1 MNYFAQRESPT
12 RYLVMRPLMDAN
24 EEGQARALEF
34 LDGLLADKPALM
46 IDTRMD
52 GWAFLDFPGQN
63 PQIEEKV
70 RLLMSYYEPEEM
82 ISDWVV
88 YRLVG
93 E

>member
-1 MNYFAQRESPT
+1 M
-12 RYLVMRPLMDAN
+12 V
-24 EEGQARALEF
+24 
-34 LDGLLADKPALM
+34 GLFGLS
-46 IDTRMD
+46 
-52 GWAFLDFPGQN
+52 WQN

-88 YRLVG
+88 YRLIG

>member
-1 MNYFAQRESPT
+1 
-12 RYLVMRPLMDAN
+12 
-24 EEGQARALEF
+24 
-34 LDGLLADKPALM
+34 
-46 IDTRMD
+46 MD

-88 YRLVG
+88 YRLIG

>member
-1 MNYFAQRESPT
+1 VNYFAQRESPT

-34 LDGLLADKPALM
+34 LDELLADKPALM
-46 IDTRMD
+46 IDTKMD